1 MSAESDEPTVP
12 NEALVDRRRPGTP
25 PDLVRDL
32 ILVTTALALAAACSV
47 YDSLK
52 HPGHGLTD
60 LLLAVVCVLLAV
72 EPWVSRPIGGKLAS
86 EPNWSFR
93 RTWPLSLRFSCWGL
107 SRSRMRSSRASRR
120 RRRLA
125 QRKEVWKQS
134 MDATREAVELASK
147 LVSDASRKGKEAT
160 EALNKTAVQIK
171 LPDGKIE
178 HRFDPEAFRQ
188 VEGGLG
194 RNGRGDET

>member
-93 RTWPLSLRFSCWGL
+93 RTLAALSPLFVLGL
-107 SRSRMRSSRASRR
+107 ITFAYAIESRQQAAAEA
-120 RRRLA
+120 LA

-134 MDATREAVELASK
+134 MERHARPS
-147 LVSDASRKGKEAT
+147 SWRRSW
-160 EALNKTAVQIK
+160 
-171 LPDGKIE
+171 
-178 HRFDPEAFRQ
+178 
-188 VEGGLG
+188 
-194 RNGRGDET
+194 